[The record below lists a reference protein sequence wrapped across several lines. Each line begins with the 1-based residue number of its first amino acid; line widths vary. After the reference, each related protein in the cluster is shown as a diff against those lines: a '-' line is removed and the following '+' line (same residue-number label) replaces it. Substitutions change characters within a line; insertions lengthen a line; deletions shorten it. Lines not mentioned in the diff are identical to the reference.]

1 MTTKNAPK
9 RKIHKNRAP
18 DSGRKDKKVKTKTP
32 KYEVKVTIN
41 PNKKDSGW
49 VFWL

>member
-1 MTTKNAPK
+1 MTKNQPK

-18 DSGRKDKKVKTKTP
+18 DTGRKDKKVKNKG
-32 KYEVKVTIN
+32 YEVKVTVKN
-41 PNKKDSGW
+41 TPRDKGW